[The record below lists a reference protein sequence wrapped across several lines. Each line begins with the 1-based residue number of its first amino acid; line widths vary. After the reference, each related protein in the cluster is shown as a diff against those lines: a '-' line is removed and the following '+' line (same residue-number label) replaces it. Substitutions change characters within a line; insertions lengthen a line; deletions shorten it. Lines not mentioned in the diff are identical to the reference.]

1 MQMFPGVR
9 EGWGITRNNDV
20 LYVSNG
26 SERIYKIN
34 AQTFESIG
42 SFQVTM
48 PNGQKVK
55 MINELEFA
63 NGLIWGNIYTTNY
76 IIGFNPLDG

>member
-1 MQMFPGVR
+1 MFPGVR

-48 PNGQKVK
+48 PNG
-55 MINELEFA
+55 
-63 NGLIWGNIYTTNY
+63 
-76 IIGFNPLDG
+76 